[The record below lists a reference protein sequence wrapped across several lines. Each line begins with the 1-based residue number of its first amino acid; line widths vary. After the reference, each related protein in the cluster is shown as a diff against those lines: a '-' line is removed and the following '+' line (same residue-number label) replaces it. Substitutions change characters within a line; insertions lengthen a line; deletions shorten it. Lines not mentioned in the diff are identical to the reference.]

1 METLLILVLAIA
13 LDVAFGEPPNAIH
26 PVFWMG
32 QVASFLLKV
41 RGGRNHATQFI
52 WGVVVVLAIMGV
64 FGVGL
69 IIYAIA
75 TANFLF
81 AVIILMLGVIML
93 LGTFVRPDRTD
104 VMITSTGVVLG
115 DMYYDFDAIQ
125 DFSIVYDPPNV
136 KVLYIEF
143 NSPWHPLLSIPLEDE
158 DPNSIRE
165 ELLPFCVENI
175 DRSQETLTD
184 VLRRVYKM

>member
-1 METLLILVLAIA
+1 MASNDPQVNIGEILLQWEVDEYPHHSRSVLWY
-13 LDVAFGEPPNAIH
+13 G
-26 PVFWMG
+26 
-32 QVASFLLKV
+32 
-41 RGGRNHATQFI
+41 
-52 WGVVVVLAIMGV
+52 IMGV
-64 FGVGL
+64 LGVAL
-69 IIYAIA
+69 IVYAIA

-93 LGTFVRPDRTD
+93 LGSFVAPDRTD

-125 DFSIVYDPPNV
+125 DFSIAYDPPDV

-143 NSPWHPLLSIPLEDE
+143 NSPWHPLLSIPLEDQ
-158 DPNSIRE
+158 DPNIVRE

-175 DRSQETLTD
+175 ERTHETLTD